1 MKNMKLNEIL
11 EINIG
16 KVDLPFQIFFKTVNK
31 ILNKH
36 LFLRKLYIQ
45 EKRTML
51 VSLKIRIVNTGNAQ
65 ELKMQHEKIQG
76 VPQ

>member
-16 KVDLPFQIFFKTVNK
+16 NVELPFQIFLKTVNK

-36 LFLRKLYIQ
+36 LLLRKLYIQ
-45 EKRTML
+45 EKKTML

-65 ELKMQHEKIQG
+65 ELNMQHEKIQG
-76 VPQ
+76 LPQ

>member
-16 KVDLPFQIFFKTVNK
+16 NVDLPFQIFLKTVNK

-36 LFLRKLYIQ
+36 LLLRKLYIQ
-45 EKRTML
+45 EKKTML

-65 ELKMQHEKIQG
+65 ELNMQHEKI
-76 VPQ
+76 

>member
-1 MKNMKLNEIL
+1 MKNLKLNEIL

-16 KVDLPFQIFFKTVNK
+16 NVDLPFQIFLKTVNK

-36 LFLRKLYIQ
+36 LLLRKLYIQ
-45 EKRTML
+45 EKKTML

-65 ELKMQHEKIQG
+65 ELNMQHEKIQG
-76 VPQ
+76 LPQ

>member
-16 KVDLPFQIFFKTVNK
+16 NVDLPFQIFLKTVNK

-36 LFLRKLYIQ
+36 LLLRKLYIQ
-45 EKRTML
+45 EKKTML

-65 ELKMQHEKIQG
+65 ELNMQHEKIQG
-76 VPQ
+76 LPQ

>member
-1 MKNMKLNEIL
+1 MKNLKLNEIL

-16 KVDLPFQIFFKTVNK
+16 NVDLPFQIFLKTVNK

-36 LFLRKLYIQ
+36 LLPRKLYIQ
-45 EKRTML
+45 EKKTML

-65 ELKMQHEKIQG
+65 ELNMQHEKIQG
-76 VPQ
+76 LPQ